1 MFDVRLVFGI
11 IYRRV
16 IGIIYRRVIMW
27 LLKLVCFVKIVEIK
41 IVFIYV
47 CWVNFGNDNV
57 YVLVVLLNEVL
68 WKGEI

>member
-41 IVFIYV
+41 RVFIYV
-47 CWVNFGNDNV
+47 CWVNFGNDYV
-57 YVLVVLLNEVL
+57 YVLYVLLNEVL
-68 WKGEI
+68 WKEEI